1 MENLMNQAPGHLTK
15 EEVEEIYNKNDKDFL
30 RTLDE
35 LWEIEPVIKKLDEN
49 TIKWN
54 NIRDTCDS
62 FDMEMKN
69 KMSGK

>member
-1 MENLMNQAPGHLTK
+1 MDNLMNQAPEHLSR
-15 EEVEEIYNKNDKDFL
+15 EEVEYIYNKNDKDFL
-30 RTLDE
+30 RTLNE
-35 LWEIEPVIKKLDEN
+35 LWNIEPEVKILSES

-62 FDMEMKN
+62 FDSEMKN